1 MHFTVLYFRENK
13 TLEDLDDNYL
23 SELEEEFGRKYLD
36 PDFERFIYDEE
47 TDDYVENPDYDDS
60 KLVSP
65 ICDWFQV
72 GGRWAD
78 QLKASSG
85 LKGERSW
92 CNCNQETPEGYYTI
106 VEVKDLDDEF
116 LQTIENMIW
125 AVVTETTYFEVGES
139 GYNEFMRRLKSK
151 ELVGVVSLIDC
162 HN

>member
-13 TLEDLDDNYL
+13 TLEDLDVNYL

-36 PDFERFIYDEE
+36 VEDRFIYDEE
-47 TDDYVENPDYDDS
+47 TDDYIENPDCDDS
-60 KLVSP
+60 ELVSP

-78 QLKASSG
+78 QIKASRG
-85 LKGERSW
+85 LRGERSW
-92 CNCNQETPEGYYTI
+92 CNCDQETPEGYYTI

-116 LQTIENMIW
+116 LQTIEKMVW
-125 AVVTETTYFEVGES
+125 GVGTETTYFEEGES
-139 GYNEFMRRLKSK
+139 DYNEFMRQLKSK